1 MDTLL
6 ENAKEIID
14 FYTRRQLTEQQIA
27 GIYGYSVQVVTDLL
41 LSMEVELHGENWKYV
56 EPLIKTEI
64 WDHEQEIERLYEE
77 ERMSSSQLAK
87 IYQCSDGTISNILK
101 ARGVK
106 LRGCRRDKVRK
117 HEKEIV
123 KLYTRK
129 RLTTPQIAKIY
140 VCGAKLICDILHEAG
155 VETRDP
161 TLRTPVWA
169 DGEEMKVLYDQ
180 GMSTVEIGKEFDC
193 SSATVSTIL
202 KSRGV
207 RMRDSHAKH
216 KAWGHAEEIARLKP
230 QENMSL
236 EELATQFE
244 CSPPVIRKILK
255 SQGIE
260 IDSERRHTAWKY
272 AKEIARL
279 KSQERMTVEELADKY
294 KCGGQLIGKI
304 LKSQGIDLSTRRNHK
319 AWDHAEEIVR
329 LKSQEDISTRE
340 LQMRFEC
347 SGSLIRDICKE
358 YGVVL
363 QRYKRK
369 KRF

>member
-1 MDTLL
+1 MNTLL

>member
-1 MDTLL
+1 MNTLL

-216 KAWGHAEEIARLKP
+216 KAWGHAEEITRLNT
-230 QENMSL
+230 QEDMSL

-255 SQGIE
+255 SQGVE

-272 AKEIARL
+272 AKEITRL
-279 KSQERMTVEELADKY
+279 NTQERMTVEKLAHTY

-304 LKSQGIDLSTRRNHK
+304 LKSQGIDLST
-319 AWDHAEEIVR
+319 AVIIR
-329 LKSQEDISTRE
+329 LGIMQRKSSA
-340 LQMRFEC
+340 
-347 SGSLIRDICKE
+347 
-358 YGVVL
+358 
-363 QRYKRK
+363 
-369 KRF
+369 

>member
-1 MDTLL
+1 MNTLL

-101 ARGVK
+101 ARGVT

-216 KAWGHAEEIARLKP
+216 KAWGHAEEITRLNT
-230 QENMSL
+230 QEDMSL

-255 SQGIE
+255 SQGVE

-272 AKEIARL
+272 AKEITRL
-279 KSQERMTVEELADKY
+279 NTQERMTVEKLAHTY

-304 LKSQGIDLSTRRNHK
+304 LKSQGIDLST
-319 AWDHAEEIVR
+319 AVIIR
-329 LKSQEDISTRE
+329 LGIMQRKSSA
-340 LQMRFEC
+340 
-347 SGSLIRDICKE
+347 
-358 YGVVL
+358 
-363 QRYKRK
+363 
-369 KRF
+369 

>member
-1 MDTLL
+1 MNTLL

-77 ERMSSSQLAK
+77 ERMSSPKLAK
-87 IYQCSDGTISNILK
+87 IYQCSEGTITNILK

-106 LRGCRRDKVRK
+106 LRRRRRDEVWK
-117 HEKEIV
+117 HAKEIV

-129 RLTTPQIAKIY
+129 RLTTHQIAKIY
-140 VCGAKLICDILHEAG
+140 VCSARLICDILREAG
-155 VETRDP
+155 VELRDP

-193 SSATVSTIL
+193 SSNTVSTIL

-207 RMRDSHAKH
+207 RMRDRHAKH
-216 KAWGHAEEIARLKP
+216 KAWGHAEEIARLNT
-230 QENMSL
+230 QEDMSL

-255 SQGIE
+255 SQGVE

-272 AKEIARL
+272 AKEITRL
-279 KSQERMTVEELADKY
+279 NTQERMTVEKLAHTY
-294 KCGGQLIGKI
+294 KCNGKLIRNI
-304 LKSQGIDLSTRRNHK
+304 LKSQGVDLSTRRNHK
-319 AWDHAEEIVR
+319 AWEHAEEIAR
-329 LKSQEDISTRE
+329 LKAEEGMSTRE
-340 LQMRFEC
+340 LQIRFEC
-347 SGSLIRDICKE
+347 SRSVICDIFKE

-369 KRF
+369 NRF